1 MEYWDGDVSVLRSHV
16 ADAGNN
22 TLTFDFATKYGA
34 FNNGIAGGNYN
45 GCKGA
50 GMPGAG
56 LSRYAVTFLD
66 SHDSFQRDDN
76 EFLGKNNS
84 MKNAENRAKV
94 MQCNAY
100 LLSMP
105 GIPCLFYPHWVT
117 FKEDLKKLINARYKT
132 GVHSESAVSDEAG
145 NGFYKAT
152 ITGTNGSIRLLLGP
166 NSGYN
171 TTPQGYTLAAKGSN
185 WGVYYQLNEPRGD
198 NDANRVPIGEA
209 IERVEEQRPV
219 ANKIIENGQ
228 LYLIKDGRWY
238 NAMGQQV
245 K

>member
-1 MEYWDGDVSVLRSHV
+1 MV
-16 ADAGNN
+16 
-22 TLTFDFATKYGA
+22 
-34 FNNGIAGGNYN
+34 
-45 GCKGA
+45 
-50 GMPGAG
+50 
-56 LSRYAVTFLD
+56 LSRFLEELT
-66 SHDSFQRDDN
+66 SLST
-76 EFLGKNNS
+76 
-84 MKNAENRAKV
+84 MKNATNKNKV

-117 FKEDLKKLINARYKT
+117 FKDDLKKLINARYKA

-152 ITGTNGSIRLLLGP
+152 ISGTNGSIRLLLGP

-171 TTPQGYTLAAKGSN
+171 STPSGYTLAAKGTN
-185 WGVYYQLNEPRGD
+185 WGVYYKMTEQRGD
-198 NDANRVPIGEA
+198 KDANRKPIGDNTP
-209 IERVEEQRPV
+209 IQTIREQRPE
-219 ANKIIENGQ
+219 ANKVIKDGQ

-245 K
+245 R